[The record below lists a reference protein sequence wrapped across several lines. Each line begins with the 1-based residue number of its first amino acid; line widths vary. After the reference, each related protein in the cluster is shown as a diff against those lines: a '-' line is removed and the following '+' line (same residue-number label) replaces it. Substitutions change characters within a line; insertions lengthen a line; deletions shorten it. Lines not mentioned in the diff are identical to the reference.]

1 MSGKYRQLYPGLH
14 FGSLSAGSGNWRV
27 LRGGSFNNNADNAR
41 AAYRNNNVTGNRN
54 NENGFRV
61 VVVRRS
67 TPLYFLVCEGL
78 SLSVIRNPRT
88 DKSRDTAY
96 EMSPSSPDSCTL
108 RPGRPVMA
116 QRRASAPP

>member
-1 MSGKYRQLYPGLH
+1 MYLGLP
-14 FGSLSAGSGNWRV
+14 GNWRV

-41 AAYRNNNVTGNRN
+41 AAYRNNNVPGNRN

-67 TPLYFLVCEGL
+67 TPHFQSHEERFV
-78 SLSVIRNPRT
+78 
-88 DKSRDTAY
+88 
-96 EMSPSSPDSCTL
+96 PSSPDCCTL
-108 RPGRPVMA
+108 WPGLPVMA